1 MRPNFFGRLN
11 RMQSKPAGIGV
22 NEIRRA
28 LEPYGFAPTGKQS
41 ALIGAY
47 VELLLKWNRVVSLT
61 AVTNPVEIVG
71 RHFGE
76 SAFLTQV
83 LPVENCRLVD
93 IGTGAGFP
101 GLALKI
107 ADSSIRLTLIESNKK
122 KGTFLSEVVRALE
135 FTDVEIRA
143 ERFEEI
149 RPQDIEAN
157 VVTSRAVGEFKEL
170 LRWSKN
176 ALADRGHV
184 ALWIGA
190 DDSTR
195 ISRNSAWIWQPAVR
209 IPESQRRYVLIG
221 RPKEGSAEDH

>member
-1 MRPNFFGRLN
+1 
-11 RMQSKPAGIGV
+11 MQSKSASIAV
-22 NEIRRA
+22 NEIRRM
-28 LEPYGFAPTGKQS
+28 LEPYGFAPTDKQS

-47 VELLLKWNRVVSLT
+47 IELLLKWNRVASLT
-61 AVTNPVEIVG
+61 TVTNPIEIVG

-101 GLALKI
+101 GFALKI
-107 ADSSIRLTLIESNKK
+107 AEPSIRLTLIESNKK
-122 KGTFLSEVVRALE
+122 KSAFLSEVVRILE
-135 FTDVEIRA
+135 FTDVEICA

-170 LRWSKN
+170 LRWSRD
-176 ALADRGHV
+176 ALTHRGHV
-184 ALWIGA
+184 ALWVGA

-195 ISRNSAWIWQPAVR
+195 ISSNSAWIWQPAVR

-221 RPKEGSAEDH
+221 RAKEDSARGLAEAASRSLV

>member
-1 MRPNFFGRLN
+1 
-11 RMQSKPAGIGV
+11 MQSKSGSIGV
-22 NEIRRA
+22 NEIRRT
-28 LEPYGFAPTGKQS
+28 LEPYRFVPTDKQS
-41 ALIGAY
+41 ALISAY
-47 VELLLKWNRVVSLT
+47 IELLLKWNRVVSLT
-61 AVTNPVEIVG
+61 TVTNPVEIVG

-107 ADSSIRLTLIESNKK
+107 AESSIRLTLIESNKK
-122 KGTFLSEVVRALE
+122 KGAFLSEVVRSLE
-135 FTDVEIRA
+135 FTDVEIRT

-149 RPQDIEAN
+149 RPQGIEAN
-157 VVTSRAVGEFKEL
+157 VITSRAVGEFKEL

-176 ALADRGHV
+176 ALTHRGHV
-184 ALWIGA
+184 ALWLGA

-195 ISRNSAWIWQPAVR
+195 ISSRSTWIWQPAAR

-221 RPKEGSAEDH
+221 RPEESSADTH

>member
-1 MRPNFFGRLN
+1 MR
-11 RMQSKPAGIGV
+11 SKSGNIGA
-22 NEIRRA
+22 NEVCRA
-28 LEPYGFAPTGKQS
+28 LAPYGFAPTDRQS
-41 ALIGAY
+41 ALIDAY

-61 AVTNPVEIVG
+61 TITNPVEIAG

-76 SAFLTQV
+76 SAFLKQV

-107 ADSSIRLTLIESNKK
+107 AEPSIRLTLIESNRK
-122 KGTFLSEVVRALE
+122 KGAFLSEVVRVLE
-135 FTDVEIRA
+135 FQDVEIRT

-149 RPQDIEAN
+149 RPQNTGAN
-157 VVTSRAVGEFKEL
+157 VITSRAVGEFKEL

-176 ALADRGHV
+176 ALTHRGHI
-184 ALWIGA
+184 ALWVGA

-195 ISRNSAWIWQPAVR
+195 ISSNSAWIWRPAVR

-221 RPKEGSAEDH
+221 RSKEGSAET